1 MNIGQ
6 APNVG
11 VGKKEGRDNDKGW
24 PNGHDLKECCCIF
37 CVDYRDHMQKLRKKT
52 SGTKRP
58 PKRPSKGDCLVVG
71 AHRLN
76 GLARDIF
83 DALVNTGVEMG
94 DVSVTI
100 IEKVLE
106 KEINYLIPLNDP

>member
-1 MNIGQ
+1 MSIGQ

-11 VGKKEGRDNDKGW
+11 VGKKEGRDSDKGW
-24 PNGHDLKECCCIF
+24 PNGHNLKECCCIF

-58 PKRPSKGDCLVVG
+58 SKRPSKGDCLVVG
-71 AHRLN
+71 AYRLN
-76 GLARDIF
+76 GLAWDIF
-83 DALVNTGVEMG
+83 DALVNKGAEIG
-94 DVSVTI
+94 NASVAI

-106 KEINYLIPLNDP
+106 KEINSRH